1 MEQGNTRITVCFEAP
16 FWVCLFEREWKGW
29 LEVSR
34 IVFGAEP
41 RDQEIYAWLLEHW
54 QELRFSPQVKEAVR
68 ERRSNTRR
76 RRREAVAALQARG
89 TGTKAQQALQLQR
102 EQEIQERREKRRRR
116 DQAEEEHRFQLRRE
130 KKKAKHRGR

>member
-54 QELRFSPQVKEAVR
+54 QELRFSPQVKEVVR
-68 ERRSNTRR
+68 ERRPNTRR

-102 EQEIQERREKRRRR
+102 EQEKQERREKRRRR

>member
-76 RRREAVAALQARG
+76 RREAVAALQARG